1 MDTIRLHSESRG
13 TRLVGFNAPETF
25 KPRCENEAVLGRR
38 AKPRL
43 RELLSGGAAL
53 ELERVACSCS
63 PGSEGTDDCNYGRR
77 CAVLR
82 ADGRDVGQVL
92 IKEGLAAPLICGAT
106 RCPPTPA
113 ALVQLGWKPD
123 TR

>member
-1 MDTIRLHSESRG
+1 MLLFSRC
-13 TRLVGFNAPETF
+13 RRD
-25 KPRCENEAVLGRR
+25 RCLQ
-38 AKPRL
+38 PWPSL
-43 RELLSGGAAL
+43 RHPAGD
-53 ELERVACSCS
+53 
-63 PGSEGTDDCNYGRR
+63 GS
-77 CAVLR
+77 
-82 ADGRDVGQVL
+82 DVGQVL